1 MDLLG
6 QSQPVRGRVDGVTVR
21 KDFTQTIKAK
31 GGSNRA
37 YGRAT
42 ARMTEE
48 LFGCTT
54 DELYEHTGARAG
66 DRSTLPQDAQTAY
79 VVGEVAATHRLK
91 NTEIAGNQQQRDEQ
105 VVDTVQESSREVK
118 GLFPWNW

>member
-21 KDFTQTIKAK
+21 KDFTQTIKTK

-42 ARMTEE
+42 AKMTEE
-48 LFGCTT
+48 LFGCST
-54 DELYEHTGARAG
+54 DALYEETGAKPG

-79 VVGEVAATHRLK
+79 IVGEVTATHRLK
-91 NTEIAGNQQQRDEQ
+91 QTDIAGNQQQRDAQ
-105 VVDTVQESSREVK
+105 IVDTVEDSTRNVK
-118 GLFPWNW
+118 GLFPWNR